1 MLPGG
6 SAMSFSLLIKIAALA
21 SACCMGIGAARAENR
36 IALVIGN
43 SNYLSVSALPNP
55 GKDARA
61 MTKFLSSAGF
71 QVLEAS
77 DLKQREMLRTI
88 GNFAGLLA
96 EKGPD
101 TVALVFYAGHGL
113 QIDGENYLVPVDAMI
128 QREADVPL
136 QSMRLADLMN
146 ALSSVS
152 VKARIVI
159 LDACRNNPF
168 SDINKTT
175 GRGLAIVDAPS
186 GSLISYSTAPGTE
199 ALDGDGANSPYTA
212 ALLRVARERD
222 LPIEQALKRVRL
234 AVNESTGKQQVPWE
248 SSSLTSEFS
257 FFPRDLGSTGTK
269 AASAPASN
277 AATGARM
284 RSVEAWQ
291 KELKTQ
297 SPREA
302 YETVI
307 REDTVEAYEAYLLVY
322 PSDPLTA
329 VVRRIVERRREM
341 LAWHEAVSANTA
353 GSYQGF
359 LTAHASSDYAPT
371 ARRLVERPRQRRG
384 VAAQTSNAINAP
396 VASSPIVT
404 APVVV
409 PVYDPQ
415 PVRFPV
421 RHKWHPPHHNKPVG
435 SAWHGKGAK
444 FGKSMQLTK
453 RVGSIRP
460 ASRYVPR
467 NAMVNRRMT
476 LNRRITANRGTFM
489 GRGTMMGRGM
499 MGRGMMGGGM
509 MGRGMMGRGMSMGFR
524 PSFGGGGFMGGG
536 RRFF

>member
-1 MLPGG
+1 
-6 SAMSFSLLIKIAALA
+6 MSLSFLIRIAAFV
-21 SACCMGIGAARAENR
+21 SACCMSIGAACAENR

-43 SNYLSVSALPNP
+43 SNYLSVGALPNP
-55 GKDARA
+55 GRDARA

-71 QVLEAS
+71 QVLEAP

-101 TVALVFYAGHGL
+101 TVALVYYAGHGL
-113 QIDGENYLVPVDAMI
+113 QVDGENYLVPVDAVI

-136 QSMRLADLMN
+136 QAMRLVDLMN

-175 GRGLAIVDAPS
+175 GRGLAMVDAPS

-199 ALDGDGANSPYTA
+199 ALDGDGSNSPYTA
-212 ALLRVARERD
+212 ALLRVGRERD

-234 AVNESTGKQQVPWE
+234 AVNEATGKQQVPWE

-257 FFPRDLGSTGTK
+257 FFPRDLGNANAKT
-269 AASAPASN
+269 ASAPAMN
-277 AATGARM
+277 GLGAARM

-297 SPREA
+297 TPREA

-341 LAWHEAVSANTA
+341 IAWQDAVSANTA
-353 GSYQGF
+353 ASYQSF

-371 ARRLVERPRQRRG
+371 ARRLVERPRQKRG
-384 VAAQTSNAINAP
+384 VAAQTSNATSVP
-396 VASSPIVT
+396 VASSPIVA

-409 PVYDPQ
+409 PVYDPP

-421 RHKWHPPHHNKPVG
+421 RHTWRPPQHNKPAG
-435 SAWHGKGAK
+435 SAWRGAK
-444 FGKSMQLTK
+444 FGKSMKLTR
-453 RVGSIRP
+453 RVGSIRS

-476 LNRRITANRGTFM
+476 FNRRFTMNRPMFA
-489 GRGTMMGRGM
+489 GRSMMGRSWS
-499 MGRGMMGGGM
+499 
-509 MGRGMMGRGMSMGFR
+509 MGRGMSMGFR
-524 PSFGGGGFMGGG
+524 PSFGRASFMGGG